1 MLTVAVAVG
10 VAVTVAVAVAVDV
23 AVAVTVAVDVADAVA
38 VLDGVGVAVAEGV
51 PVRVAVAEVDAVGVD
66 VEVFELADVGVDV
79 GVMPGEPSPDSSNIP
94 RPCVAAKTTP
104 LRFCSISKTAT
115 AGIVPRLNGAHVF
128 PPSVVLKMPMS
139 VAASTVLAVGS
150 LRSTSNRNTG
160 TSGSAFAGGG
170 LRRLGLPSACVHEPP
185 KSMVTK
191 TWPIPVAD
199 VKPERLR

>member
-1 MLTVAVAVG
+1 MVGGLNTAVVGDRLVKVTVRSGVTDPLLGAPLKSSSPVDSEMLTVAVAVG

-38 VLDGVGVAVAEGV
+38 VLDGVGVAVAE
-51 PVRVAVAEVDAVGVD
+51 VDAVGVE
-66 VEVFELADVGVDV
+66 VGVFELADVGVDV

-115 AGIVPRLNGAHVF
+115 AGIVPRLKGAHVF
-128 PPSVVLKMPMS
+128 PLSVVLKMPMS
-139 VAASTVLAVGS
+139 VAARTVFAVGS

-160 TSGSAFAGGG
+160 TSGSAFRGGG
-170 LRRLGLPSACVHEPP
+170 L
-185 KSMVTK
+185 
-191 TWPIPVAD
+191 
-199 VKPERLR
+199 